1 METKMN
7 KGVIIS
13 GGTSYI
19 QNMATGDNAT
29 IYARGDLKVTDFEA
43 LTNEIT
49 RLRLKLLELSD
60 NSPENFQVIGEVAN
74 AEVASK
80 EKDENKVIKHLKAAG
95 QWVFDT
101 AKEIGVDIVTDLI
114 KKQI

>member
-1 METKMN
+1 MEANTN

-13 GGTSYI
+13 GGTPNI

-29 IYARGDLKVTDFEA
+29 INIGEGLNVTDFDA

-49 RLRLKLLELSD
+49 KLRLKLLELSD
-60 NSPENFQVIGEVAN
+60 NSPETFQVIGEVAN

-80 EKDENKVIKHLKAAG
+80 EKDENKVIKHLKATG
-95 QWVFDT
+95 QWVFDI

>member
-1 METKMN
+1 MDKNIN

-13 GGTSYI
+13 GGTPNI

-29 IYARGDLKVTDFEA
+29 INIGEGFNITDFEA
-43 LTNEIT
+43 LTHEIT
-49 RLRLKLLELSD
+49 KLRVRLLELSD
-60 NSPENFQVIGEVAN
+60 NSPENFQVIGEVAS

-80 EKDENKVIKHLKAAG
+80 EKDESKVIKHLKAAG
-95 QWVFDT
+95 QWVFDI
-101 AKEIGVDIVTDLI
+101 AKDIGVDIVTDLI